1 MANTFYRKLSRN
13 VGNTAVTIGSYTVGS
28 GNTAIVLGLT
38 ICNTTGSAVNAD
50 VALYINS
57 LTESTFLV
65 KDAPIPGGGS
75 LVVVGGDQKVVLQE
89 GDAIQVESSTTT
101 SLDVIMSIMEIS

>member
-13 VGNTAVTIGSYTVGS
+13 LGNIATAVGSYTVGS

-38 ICNTTGSAVNAD
+38 VCNTTGSAVNTNVEIYD
-50 VALYINS
+50 GSNS
-57 LTESTFLV
+57 TYLV

-75 LVVVGGDQKVVLQE
+75 LVVVGGDQKIVLQT
-89 GDAIQVESSTTT
+89 GDAIRVVSSTLT
-101 SLDVIMSIMEIS
+101 SIDVIMSIMEIS

>member
-1 MANTFYRKLSRN
+1 MANTFYRKLSRS
-13 VGNTAVTIGSYTVGS
+13 VGNTAVAVGSYTVGS

-38 ICNTTGSAVNAD
+38 VCNTTGSAVNAD
-50 VALYINS
+50 VEIYDGANS
-57 LTESTFLV
+57 TYLV

-75 LVVVGGDQKVVLQE
+75 LVVVGGDQKMVLQAS
-89 GDAIQVESSTTT
+89 DAVRVVSSTTS

>member
-13 VGNTAVTIGSYTVGS
+13 VGNTAATIGSYTVGS

-38 ICNTTGSAVNAD
+38 VCNTTGASVNSSVYVYD
-50 VALYINS
+50 GSNNYY
-57 LTESTFLV
+57 LV

-75 LVVVGGDQKVVLQE
+75 LVVVGGDQKIVLQASDSMKVIS
-89 GDAIQVESSTTT
+89 DAVT
-101 SLDVIMSIMEIS
+101 SLDVVMSIMEIS

>member
-1 MANTFYRKLSRN
+1 MANTFYRKLSRS
-13 VGNTAVTIGSYTVGS
+13 VGNTAIAVGSYTVGS

-38 ICNTTGSAVNAD
+38 VCNTTGSAVNTD
-50 VALYINS
+50 VEIYDGANS
-57 LTESTFLV
+57 TYLV

-75 LVVVGGDQKVVLQE
+75 LVVVGGDQKMVLQA
-89 GDAIQVESSTTT
+89 GDAVRVVSSTTT

>member
-13 VGNTAVTIGSYTVGS
+13 TGNVATAVGNYTVGS

-38 ICNTTGSAVNAD
+38 VCNTTGSAVNTD
-50 VALYINS
+50 VEIYDVSTNS
-57 LTESTFLV
+57 TYLV

-75 LVVVGGDQKVVLQE
+75 LVVVGGDQKLVLQA
-89 GDAIQVESSTTT
+89 GDAVRVVSSTTS